1 MNGGT
6 ITLKDD
12 RLIFRFDYDP
22 HKVGAMRE
30 VPGRAWNPESK
41 VWTAPV
47 TSIRAA
53 RKFADTYHLDLSV
66 EVVMLDD
73 CEPDTRPRVDVI
85 GSKFTLRFDYDR
97 DLNAQVRDLPGAK
110 WSRASRSWTADLDA
124 SVEVAQ
130 FALATNAVIETT
142 AGYFLA
148 DAVDA
153 LTRIEASAASDA
165 DLTIEGLGGE
175 LLPFQRAGVSYVL
188 KADGGV
194 MIGDQ
199 MGLGKTVQALATLAV
214 FDARPAVVVCPASLK
229 LNWQREAQTWLPGWS
244 THVITGTRAGQ
255 HRNPPADLTILNYDI
270 LDTWADVLPKPA
282 AAILDESHY
291 VKNGTTIR
299 TRAAIRL
306 SDRMDANA
314 VRLCLTG
321 TPIVNAPGE
330 IVTQLRFLHRIDDF
344 GGVAEFKRR
353 YQSGRNLPELN
364 RRLRASC
371 LVRRRKDDVL
381 TDLPPKRWSQILVDG
396 DSAEMREYR
405 KAEKDI
411 VSFLADRARK
421 VAMESGATT
430 EAAQQAAWE
439 AILRAEAA
447 EHLVAISALK
457 RLAARA
463 KIGAVRQWVQD
474 FTDTGSKLVVF
485 AHHRELV
492 DLIATEFTNDCSITG
507 TTTLDNRQQAV
518 DRFQNDPDTQVI
530 ACSLKAA
537 GVGLTL
543 TAASDVLFIE
553 QGWTPADMDQ
563 AADRCHRI
571 GQTDSVTAWTMIT
584 SDTIDEDIA
593 NLIAA
598 KRVIV
603 DAVTDGTSDDEDESK
618 SILGDLLVK
627 LTERGLHAG

>member
-1 MNGGT
+1 
-6 ITLKDD
+6 
-12 RLIFRFDYDP
+12 
-22 HKVGAMRE
+22 
-30 VPGRAWNPESK
+30 
-41 VWTAPV
+41 
-47 TSIRAA
+47 
-53 RKFADTYHLDLSV
+53 
-66 EVVMLDD
+66 
-73 CEPDTRPRVDVI
+73 
-85 GSKFTLRFDYDR
+85 
-97 DLNAQVRDLPGAK
+97 
-110 WSRASRSWTADLDA
+110 
-124 SVEVAQ
+124 
-130 FALATNAVIETT
+130 
-142 AGYFLA
+142 
-148 DAVDA
+148 
-153 LTRIEASAASDA
+153 
-165 DLTIEGLGGE
+165 
-175 LLPFQRAGVSYVL
+175 
-188 KADGGV
+188 
-194 MIGDQ
+194 
-199 MGLGKTVQALATLAV
+199 
-214 FDARPAVVVCPASLK
+214 
-229 LNWQREAQTWLPGWS
+229 
-244 THVITGTRAGQ
+244 
-255 HRNPPADLTILNYDI
+255 
-270 LDTWADVLPKPA
+270 
-282 AAILDESHY
+282 
-291 VKNGTTIR
+291 
-299 TRAAIRL
+299 
-306 SDRMDANA
+306 
-314 VRLCLTG
+314 
-321 TPIVNAPGE
+321 
-330 IVTQLRFLHRIDDF
+330 
-344 GGVAEFKRR
+344 
-353 YQSGRNLPELN
+353 
-364 RRLRASC
+364 
-371 LVRRRKDDVL
+371 
-381 TDLPPKRWSQILVDG
+381 
-396 DSAEMREYR
+396 MREYR

-421 VAMESGATT
+421 VAMESGSTT

-492 DLIATEFTNDCSITG
+492 DLVATEFTNDCSITG